1 MAKENENDIF
11 TPERARDFLSLL
23 GTNLRASH
31 DTRAM
36 AVIATGSEPMSLSAL
51 SRQLREADDFVQAKR
66 DRARRKALDAEM
78 RREETWQQILEEAQA
93 GKLNRFMVDGVV
105 QPVAFVKTEQV
116 AEGVECDV
124 YRFERDETKD
134 LGIIRIQGGHAT
146 PFQRV
151 LQGEKTI
158 EGHMSGDGS
167 LYVEK
172 PDGGGTLY
180 ETERPFSTT
189 IETGDVMRWHA
200 VRGSTLV
207 AYEIC
212 YPPYQDGRFE
222 NL

>member
-11 TPERARDFLSLL
+11 TPERARDFLSLS
-23 GTNLRASH
+23 GMNPRASH
-31 DTRAM
+31 DNRAM
-36 AVIATGSEPMSLSAL
+36 AIIAAGKEAMSLSAL
-51 SRQLREADDFVQAKR
+51 SRQLRETDDFVQARR
-66 DRARRKALDAEM
+66 DRARRKALNAET
-78 RREETWQQILEEAQA
+78 RREETWRKILEEAQV

-105 QPVAFVKTEQV
+105 EAVAFVKTEQV

-124 YRFERDETKD
+124 YRFERDVTKD

-180 ETERPFSTT
+180 ETERPFSAT
-189 IETGDVMRWHA
+189 IETGDVMQWHA
-200 VRGSTLV
+200 ARGSTLI